1 MNGAS
6 PPKTPTA
13 NNAPSQDNRKPSC
26 SVCWQDFSHGNE
38 LDDHIREGHPDRI
51 IDQDELFARA
61 S

>member
-1 MNGAS
+1 MNGTS

-13 NNAPSQDNRKPSC
+13 NNTPSQDNRKPSC
-26 SVCWQDFSHGNE
+26 SVCWQEFSRRNE

>member
-6 PPKTPTA
+6 QPKTPTA
-13 NNAPSQDNRKPSC
+13 NNTRSQGDRKLSC
-26 SVCWQDFSHGNE
+26 SVCWQEFSHSHE
-38 LDDHIREGHPDRI
+38 LDDHIRQGHPDRI